1 MHRPLLAALAVSL
14 TAPAMAADRSM
25 SAALD
30 KAIAGPQRSA
40 ANSGR
45 DVFRHPKETL
55 QFCGLKAGQTVVEIS
70 PSAGWY
76 TEVLAPA
83 LLKRGTYLAAHSN
96 PAASANAAKQVE
108 TFKAKLT
115 SDPAYAEV
123 KLTVFGKGVYD
134 QIAPAKSADLLLTFR
149 NVHNWYIGG
158 FAPEAFKAFY
168 DTLKPGGTLCL
179 EEHRLP
185 ESRTDEMMKSSGYM
199 KVSAVK
205 KLAADAGFKFVAESE
220 INANPKDGADY
231 PKGVWTLPP
240 NYREGDTDRARYTA
254 IGESDRMT
262 LRFVK
267 PK

>member
-1 MHRPLLAALAVSL
+1 MYRPLLAAVAASL
-14 TAPAMAADRSM
+14 TVPAVAADRSM

-30 KAIAGPQRSA
+30 KAIAGAHRSA
-40 ANSGR
+40 ASSAR
-45 DVFRHPKETL
+45 DAYRHPKQTL
-55 QFCGLKAGQTVVEIS
+55 EFCGLRAGRTVVEIS

-76 TEVLAPA
+76 TEVIAPA
-83 LLKRGTYLAAHSN
+83 MLKRGTYIAAHNN
-96 PAASANAAKQVE
+96 PAASPNAAKAVE
-108 TFKAKLT
+108 TFKAKLA
-115 SDPAYAEV
+115 SDPVYAEV
-123 KLTVFGKGVYD
+123 KVAAFGKGLYD

-149 NVHNWYIGG
+149 NVHNWYIAG

-185 ESRTDEMMKSSGYM
+185 ESRSDEAMKSSGYM

-220 INANPKDGADY
+220 INANAKDTADY

-240 NYREGDTDRARYTA
+240 NYREGDTDRAKYTA